1 VICDPLIVDIV
12 RDEIVVFDST
22 DEETNNVDSDIL
34 SPFSV
39 DTVSVEFTVNV
50 LTVMAFP
57 TIVENAI

>member
-1 VICDPLIVDIV
+1 MV

-22 DEETNNVDSDIL
+22 DEETNN
-34 SPFSV
+34 V

>member
-1 VICDPLIVDIV
+1 MICDPLIVDMV

-57 TIVENAI
+57 IIVENAI

>member
-1 VICDPLIVDIV
+1 VICDPLIVDMV

-57 TIVENAI
+57 IIVENAI